1 MESELNK
8 LIFKIEEF
16 LDILKRTRNVVNNQ
30 LNKKQEKK
38 AEIKINKIIGILN
51 NFKKVIKK

>member
-16 LDILKRTRNVVNNQ
+16 LDILKRTRNVVNNP